1 MDTTTILNENL
12 LKMNTQVVLDK
23 DALSKS
29 LVSLSPHLSP
39 SDKLKMA
46 LQFECSHATI
56 VRYLNG
62 EVRDAELANKIEEQ
76 SKVFIADRIAEQSK
90 AIA

>member
-1 MDTTTILNENL
+1 
-12 LKMNTQVVLDK
+12 MNTQVVLDK

-62 EVRDAELANKIEEQ
+62 EVRDVVLAEKIETM
-76 SKVFIADRIAEQSK
+76 SKAFIADRIAEQSK

>member
-1 MDTTTILNENL
+1 
-12 LKMNTQVVLDK
+12 MNTQVVLDK
-23 DALSKS
+23 DTLSKS
-29 LVSLSPHLSP
+29 LISLSPHLSP
-39 SDKLKMA
+39 ADKLKMA

-62 EVRDAELANKIEEQ
+62 EVRDTELANKIEEQ
-76 SKVFIADRIAEQSK
+76 SKAFIADRIAEQSK